1 MKKLTILLAVLLPLI
16 SFSQSPGDTIVIP
29 TFNYTQTQSPQG
41 RDSMILFP
49 DDPGTSY
56 EKIIMAYNM
65 RCKNGLVSNG
75 TNTNLGCGEWDYSC
89 NTYIYDSTRVDSV
102 RNYLSSH
109 TITHFSGS
117 AYGYVEEPTFTY
129 YQHLQKEVTL
139 NSVIS
144 ENQNTVGAGN
154 VQMEVADG
162 SFSGKAQFLYTQAE
176 LSQAGVSAGNLDGII
191 LNALSNS
198 ELEFLRV
205 KLKHT
210 TETSLNNSTPQIDGF
225 TEVYFM
231 DYPFVTGENRIQFH
245 TPFTW
250 DGTSNIVVEYSFT
263 NEMPANQLVLQGED
277 FGVDYGLIVE
287 NGTHIINDVGYT
299 QIPTEP
305 LSSIS
310 NEITVSCWV
319 NGSEEY
325 LPAQTYIFSG
335 VDNANNRQ
343 LSCHLPWSNSSVYF
357 DCGFADGS
365 YDRIEKAATPEE
377 IKGQWNHWAFTK
389 NTATGDMK
397 IYLNGELWQ
406 SGTGKTKPINIQDL
420 VLGDTKGGSRNF
432 FGKIDELR
440 IWDKELDQATI
451 SGWMNVEVDNSHPNY
466 GNLVAY
472 YKFDEGTGT
481 SAADASVFGETA
493 EIFDYVTWSHERGDK
508 LSREFEVVT
517 ERPNTTFLQGNYDLT
532 ISDVIATETVENLA
546 NVVTEFEII
555 PRYGTMLNDS
565 INEVYTSYFW
575 QAGYEY
581 IYGPDGLLADSIE
594 VVATGNIEI
603 TELNY
608 YTRYPSKYQLMSF
621 VTPYGIYLDLGME
634 GKTWFFDVTDYAPV
648 LKGWRRMTM
657 ENGGQR
663 QEDIDIRFWFIEG
676 TPPRDVIDINQIWR
690 PASSGYQN
698 IMDDRTFEARDF
710 KMNPEGAFFKVKSV
724 ITGHGQQGE
733 FTPRW
738 HTLNIDGGDVEYEWK
753 VWTECSTIPVYPQGG
768 TWLYDRAGWCPGD
781 PSDMYEYDITEY
793 VSPGQVHNID
803 YSVTIASGTS
813 NYLVNNQLVTY
824 GTANFTI
831 DAAVINVTKPNASAA
846 HQRFNPACTQPMVV
860 IQNTGGSTL
869 TSLDIEYNVEG
880 GEVLT
885 YNWTGSLA
893 FLETAEVELPIPDF
907 TFWSGDDNMFK
918 VNISNANG
926 QTDEYPYN
934 NHFEVEFEE
943 VPVHDVFETFT
954 IECKTNLQGYQTS
967 YSLTDLDGNVI
978 LEMSGLENS
987 TIYSNEV
994 TLPMGCYRLRID
1006 DTGDNGL
1013 YYWHTP
1019 NYGTGYFRL
1028 KKSSG
1033 FIIENFEPEFGRFAV
1048 YEFGIVDFTGIEDS
1062 PDEASIVSIFPNP
1075 ATDHVTINLKGLKNS
1090 EVKIEIFSATNLKV
1104 YDNQFKVSG
1113 TDFTEN
1119 IKLKNLVPGMYILRL
1134 EHDGKVVNRKIV
1146 MN

>member
-1 MKKLTILLAVLLPLI
+1 MRVITLFLVIFLPLI

-41 RDSMILFP
+41 RDSMIMFP
-49 DDPGTSY
+49 DDPGASY
-56 EKIIMAYNM
+56 EKIIMVYNM
-65 RCKNGLVSNG
+65 RCKDGLVSNG
-75 TNTNLGCGEWDYSC
+75 TNTNRGCGEWDYSC

-102 RNYLSSH
+102 RNYLNSH
-109 TITHFSGS
+109 SITHFSGNT
-117 AYGYVEEPTFTY
+117 YEYVEEPTFTY
-129 YQHLQKEVTL
+129 YQHLQKEVVL
-139 NSVIS
+139 NSIIFENHHVI
-144 ENQNTVGAGN
+144 GN
-154 VQMEVADG
+154 GDEQMEVANG

-176 LSQAGVSAGNLDGII
+176 LSQVGIEAGNLDGII
-191 LNALSNS
+191 LYAMSDC

-205 KLKHT
+205 KLKLT
-210 TETSLNNSTPQIDGF
+210 TEPVLNNTMPHIEGF
-225 TEVYFM
+225 TEVYFA
-231 DYPFVTGENRIQFH
+231 DYSFVPGENRIQFH
-245 TPFTW
+245 TPFNW

-263 NEMPANQLVLQGED
+263 NETPSNQLVLQSED
-277 FGVDYGLIVE
+277 FGEDYGLFVE

-357 DCGFADGS
+357 DCGFADGA

-389 NTATGDMK
+389 NTTTGDMK

-420 VLGDTKGGSRNF
+420 ILGDTKVGNYNF

-451 SGWMNVEVDNSHPNY
+451 SGWMNVEVDGSHPNY
-466 GNLVAY
+466 SNLVAY
-472 YKFDEGTGT
+472 YKFDEGSGT
-481 SAADASVFGETA
+481 STADASAFGETA
-493 EIFDYVTWSHERGDK
+493 EIHDYVSWSHERGNM
-508 LSREFEVVT
+508 LSREFQAIT
-517 ERPNTTFLQGNYDLT
+517 LRPNTTFVNGNYDLT
-532 ISDVIATETVENLA
+532 ISDVIATETIENIA

-565 INEVYTSYFW
+565 INEVFTDYFW
-575 QAGYEY
+575 EAGYEY
-581 IYGPDGLLADSIE
+581 IYNPEGILTDSIE

-608 YTRYPSKYQLMSF
+608 YKRYPSKYQLMSF

-634 GKTWFFDVTDYAPV
+634 GKTWFFDVTDYAPI

-690 PASSGYQN
+690 PGSSGFQN

-710 KMNPEGAFFKVKSV
+710 MMNPEGEYFKVKSV

-793 VSPGQVHNID
+793 VTPGQTHNID
-803 YSVTIASGTS
+803 YSLTVASGTS
-813 NYLVNNQLVTY
+813 NYLINNQLVTY
-824 GTANFTI
+824 GAANFDV
-831 DAAVINVTKPNASAA
+831 DAAIINITKPNASAA

-869 TSLDIEYNVEG
+869 TSLDIEYTVEG

-885 YNWTGSLA
+885 YNWTGSLH
-893 FLETAEVELPIPDF
+893 FLETAEVELPIPDY
-907 TFWSGDDNMFK
+907 TFWSGDDNLFI

-926 QTDEYPYN
+926 QADEYEYN

-967 YSLTDLDGNVI
+967 YSLTDLDGNII
-978 LEMSGLENS
+978 LEMSGLDNS

-994 TLPMGCYRLRID
+994 TLPMGCYKLRID

-1013 YYWHTP
+1013 YFWHTP
-1019 NYGTGYFRL
+1019 QYGTGYFRL

-1048 YEFGIVDFTGIEDS
+1048 YEFGVVDFTGIEDS

-1075 ATDHVTINLKGLKNS
+1075 ATDHVTINLKGLENS
-1090 EVKIEIFSATNLKV
+1090 DVKVEIFSATNLMV
-1104 YDNQFKVSG
+1104 YETQFKVFG
-1113 TDFTEN
+1113 ADFTES
-1119 IKLKNLVPGMYILRL
+1119 ISLTNLVRGMYILRVGYG
-1134 EHDGKVVNRKIV
+1134 DKTVMRKLV
-1146 MN
+1146 KN